1 MTVIDREEGT
11 LRQYSKNNSMA
22 AFLSFVEVMNYKKI
36 SETETEL
43 TQTWK
48 VQCDINSWF
57 NSWFEVEKSF

>member
-1 MTVIDREEGT
+1 M
-11 LRQYSKNNSMA
+11 QYSKNNSMA
-22 AFLSFVEVMNYKKI
+22 AFLNFVEVMQYKKI

-57 NSWFEVEKSF
+57 NSWFEVRLDKG